1 VVPPPPVDFRL
12 LLPLTVV
19 ELTELLFL
27 EVEEGLAPDRFR
39 DEDAADEAVETED
52 AALEARL
59 LLLRLKLRVRMVD
72 L

>member
-1 VVPPPPVDFRL
+1 VPPPPVDFRL

-27 EVEEGLAPDRFR
+27 EVEEGLAPVRFR

-59 LLLRLKLRVRMVD
+59 LLLRLRLRVRMVE